1 LTGNLRATKPAIMVR
16 PTKPVAPIT
25 ATVRPWEEG
34 DMMGC
39 SVESCGALRVLSLA
53 LCLGL

>member
-1 LTGNLRATKPAIMVR
+1 
-16 PTKPVAPIT
+16 VAPIT